1 MAWEAI
7 AGALAGAYM
16 DRQEARHNAKQQYVY
31 NSWLQDSNQ
40 EFQREMA
47 QNAHQYEVED
57 LKKAGLNPILSAMG
71 SSAGS
76 IAGSSAPQGTTA
88 GNISTA
94 GSKALE
100 NALAT
105 IQTNSTKELNEKLAE
120 KAGQETLESAERT
133 KNITPQ
139 ARAKIKNLNSATLV
153 NEAEK
158 ELKESETDLN
168 RGGIGAKILGSDK
181 NLGDLAEMASYLIGG
196 GGIAFKGY
204 KILKKMHSAKHAG
217 DFIKNYA
224 KLN

>member
-1 MAWEAI
+1 MWGAI
-7 AGALAGAYM
+7 AGAVAGSIL
-16 DRQEARHNAKQQYVY
+16 DRQEQRHNAKQQYTY
-31 NSWLQDSNQ
+31 NSWLQSQN
-40 EFQREMA
+40 EAFQKEMA

-88 GNISTA
+88 GNAPSNYSQ
-94 GSKALE
+94 GLQ

-105 IQTNSTKELNEKLAE
+105 IQTNSTKDLNEKLGE
-120 KAGQETLESAERT
+120 KADQETLESAERT
-133 KNITPQ
+133 KNITPEAQ
-139 ARAKIKNLNSATLV
+139 ARIKNLNSATLV
-153 NEAEK
+153 NKAEK

-181 NLGDLAEMASYLIGG
+181 NLRDLAEMASYLIGG
-196 GGIAFKGY
+196 GGLAYKGY
-204 KILKKMHSAKHAG
+204 KFLKKMHSAKHAG